1 MTLDFHGQHA
11 VVTGGTRGIGRRI
24 VEDLAALGAT
34 VIATGVQAEGIE
46 RLNRERPIAN
56 VTWRRVDFTDRLATE
71 AFARELGSHDRID
84 VLVNNAGINR
94 INAIEECRLE
104 DWDALTAVNLD
115 APFMLLRATAPV
127 MRRAGYG
134 RIVNI
139 ASIWSEISRPKRAVY
154 SATKFGLRGLTVAAS
169 TELAAFNI
177 MVNSVSPGFVL
188 TELTQQ
194 NLSEAEQEELKG
206 QIPAGRFAD
215 PAEISRAVIFLSS
228 TLNTYITG
236 QNIVVDGGFTNV

>member
-1 MTLDFHGQHA
+1 MTLDFRGQHA

-24 VEDLAALGAT
+24 VEDLAELGAT
-34 VIATGVQAEGIE
+34 VTATGLRVEGIE

-56 VTWRRVDFTDRLATE
+56 VTWRQADFTDRLATE
-71 AFARELGSHDRID
+71 AFAEELSRHDKID

-94 INAIEECRLE
+94 LDAIDACRLE

-115 APFMLLRATAPV
+115 APFMLLRAAVPV

-134 RIVNI
+134 RVVNI

-169 TELAAFNI
+169 TELARFNI

-188 TELTQQ
+188 TDLTRQ
-194 NLSEAEQEELKG
+194 NLSEADQEELKG
-206 QIPAGRFAD
+206 QIPVGRFAD
-215 PAEISRAVIFLSS
+215 PAEISRAVIFLCS

-236 QNIVVDGGFTNV
+236 QNLVVDGGFTNV

>member
-1 MTLDFHGQHA
+1 MKLDFHGQHA
-11 VVTGGTRGIGRRI
+11 IVTGGTRGIGRQI

-34 VIATGVQAEGIE
+34 VTATGVQAAGIE
-46 RLNRERPIAN
+46 RLQRERPIAN
-56 VTWRRVDFTDRLATE
+56 VTWRQVDFTDRLATE
-71 AFARELGSHDRID
+71 AFAQELGSYNKID

-94 INAIEECRLE
+94 INHIEESRLE

-139 ASIWSEISRPKRAVY
+139 ASIWGVISRPKRAAY
-154 SATKFGLRGLTVAAS
+154 SATKFGLHGLTVAAS
-169 TELAAFNI
+169 TELAEFNI

-188 TELTQQ
+188 TDLTQQ
-194 NLSEAEQEELKG
+194 NLSEAEQNELKS
-206 QIPAGRFAD
+206 QIPARRLAD
-215 PAEISRAVIFLSS
+215 PAEIGRVVVFLSS
-228 TLNTYITG
+228 TLNTYLTG
-236 QNIVVDGGFTNV
+236 QNIVIDGGFVNV